1 PLDSSKEQLRV
12 KQLLYYSLQ
21 IFTNI
26 AYSTFQCSQVP
37 ARGWR
42 GLEQLLGTCQR
53 VVEWML
59 AALEGLPSSK
69 RAEYLEITAS
79 CAFKLAYIFYN
90 QNLHEEVVSLS
101 KLFCR
106 RLESTDISQYPE
118 IAPEKLYRCFR
129 LQVESCWK
137 QGLFE
142 EALAAVVQWLA
153 TLRDRLREQ
162 MVEPVSL
169 WARVKADA
177 MKKGT
182 QEIQLWTLKDAVKG
196 CQLDVGTLVALLF
209 EELKAYK
216 SVRTS
221 TGRER
226 YNVICDLLELCSE
239 NSGRTHQRAT
249 GLVELAQVLCYHD
262 CTVHTDCSALDSI
275 QEALRLLESV
285 PRTAQNQDELL
296 DDRAQALLWLYICT
310 LEAKLKESIEREQRA
325 RAQGQKNLEDFE
337 PNDLNYEDKLQ
348 EDKFLY
354 DGIVFN
360 LVAESAQSQSLDDA
374 FALWK
379 QLLEKKG
386 VPSVRSPEQ
395 TVASLHILAALYKL
409 MSKPL
414 QALESYLLV
423 RSLCSALGDNLGMA
437 GALCQVTKLLFQLEC
452 PSYAKLFLEET
463 ESCLRKADGSSDSY
477 LLLKQTCL
485 LLRSQL
491 CCTSHQVGEGL
502 ALLLA
507 VHQNPVLQKA
517 SKVWYLLR
525 AHVLQLTATYLGL
538 PPARL
543 PPELRQ
549 QLSALG
555 WRTPETALTE
565 AHKLFRSIVL
575 LVMGSNLL
583 GSQKTVSDTQFV
595 DYGDNLLQKWQ
606 VLADLLACSEQ
617 LVAALGR
624 VEMVT
629 EAKAFC
635 LEAIKLAMKLHV
647 ARWCVAFLVLK
658 AQLELQHSE
667 LELSRCDLRQAQFL
681 LESSTEFEGSKKQH
695 RRRKILLCKGELEGS
710 GRRPPS
716 SEAPAEEA
724 AFLKGPT
731 LEFVATVS
739 GPGEAAALTTSPELK
754 PKQKR
759 HLGFLGHPSACSCS
773 LCSDVTLSA
782 LCLRWLLCC
791 AQLELAGAGEA
802 EGLGLLEATLRRC
815 RAVATRFITVLRDKL
830 RGGPAPLDGQALP
843 ALELLDDLIATV
855 YATLASQSLASCQA
869 EEKLQEAVEAGLTFL
884 QSRRPHL
891 PSLEICRATLLLA
904 KATATICTQIPHRKG
919 SVTGV
924 FSSAWAWQ
932 PPLTPVEAKG
942 SAALKALHMEKA
954 LPQRSKSR
962 KGTVTVARPKPKV
975 KKSQRVKA
983 LAAMDLDDVF
993 AVGDLD
999 GEVPPI
1005 VIRPVMLP
1013 HTPHQKPCPP
1023 AKAAAPRAPFRVFI
1037 DSSPAPD
1044 KSQLLKAPRAKGRAK
1059 SRLKVMFSD
1068 DSDVEDPK
1076 PKATAAAGKV
1086 LASSHK
1092 ASEPTGRS
1100 RRVPGPK
1107 SAVTIVTGSWT
1118 TRTSSRRSDSTEGKR
1133 EQATRRAPRRR
1144 VEEKRELMRTIE
1156 EEEKLEEKVEICLEV
1171 LRAHE
1176 EEEGVSGGRW
1186 KEGADGVCEVLRQEA
1201 NRDNISVV
1209 ALHDRDPLHLG
1220 VLSNGLPADDAAS
1233 LDAACKLLKA
1243 AFNCISHCPP
1253 SALYSRLCQLL
1264 ALARGEQ
1271 DPVGTAYLVCEALSV
1286 TLRHQLLSSLHRS
1299 LHKAKKSSL
1308 GVTEQ
1313 LRGLSL
1319 QEESATPCSR
1329 PRCHL
1334 AQLQDLFAFS
1344 SSELGPQDQARFRE
1358 QLEQIPSG
1366 VTVCLMTLVSLQPAL
1381 AGDTLLLTRLEKG
1394 SAPITIRIPTGCST
1408 APLSSML
1415 REFDAIQREQ
1425 KESINCT
1432 DHMEWW
1438 QCRLKLDQRMKS
1450 LIGTLETGVLGCWKG
1465 ALYPGSP
1472 EPSLAEEASGLCARL
1487 RQCGGARVDAAL
1499 LTVVLKASALLT
1511 PQDVQS
1517 LASGFC
1523 PAQPYAAQILLQE
1536 ALEKREGRARQAGG
1550 SLILVLDKH
1559 LQRLPWES
1567 MAFLRDVSVTRLPSL
1582 RFLLSYSLARE
1593 RAGSVL
1599 SRGVNPASTFYILNP
1614 HNNLP
1619 GTEERFRGWF
1629 ESEPGWKGVTGAI
1642 PRQEQMQAA
1651 LSEHDLYIYA
1661 GHGAGAR
1668 FLDGQSLARLECSAV
1683 ALLFGC
1689 SSAALAVRGALE
1701 GSGIVLKYL
1710 MAGWR
1715 WNSCRPPWR
1724 SSRWCRPSTWRPRT
1738 VSRCCTRATR

>member
-21 IFTNI
+21 LFTNV
-26 AYSTFQCSQVP
+26 AYGTFQCSQVP
-37 ARGWR
+37 GWC
-42 GLEQLLGTCQR
+42 GLERLLGTCRR

-79 CAFKLAYIFYN
+79 CTFKLAYIFYS
-90 QNLHEEVVSLS
+90 QNLHKEVASLS
-101 KLFCR
+101 KLFCE
-106 RLESTDISQYPE
+106 RLESADVSQYPE
-118 IAPEKLYRCFR
+118 IPPEKLHRCFR

-153 TLRDRLREQ
+153 ALRERVQEQ

-177 MKKGT
+177 AKKGS
-182 QEIQLWTLKDAVKG
+182 QEIGLWTLKDALKG
-196 CQLDVGTLVALLF
+196 RGMDAGTLVALLF

-216 SVRTS
+216 GVRAS

-226 YNVICDLLELCSE
+226 YSVICDLLELCSE
-239 NSGRTHQRAT
+239 ESGRVHERAT
-249 GLVELAQVLCYHD
+249 ALVELAQVLCYHD
-262 CTVHTDCSALDSI
+262 YAAHTDCSALDSM
-275 QEALRLLESV
+275 QEALRLLESI
-285 PRTAQNQDELL
+285 PGTAQNQDELL
-296 DDRAQALLWLYICT
+296 DDQAQALLWLYICT
-310 LEAKLKESIEREQRA
+310 LEAKLKESLEREQRA
-325 RAQGQKNLEDFE
+325 RAQGQKNLDDFE

-360 LVAESAQSQSLDDA
+360 LAAESAQSRSLDDA

-386 VPSVRSPEQ
+386 VPGVRSPEQ
-395 TVASLHILAALYKL
+395 TVASLHIVAALYKL
-409 MSKPL
+409 ASKPL
-414 QALESYLLV
+414 QALESYLLA
-423 RSLCSALGDNLGMA
+423 RSLCNTLGDNLGMA

-452 PSYAKLFLEET
+452 PSYAKASLFLEET
-463 ESCLRKADGSSDSY
+463 ESCLREADASSDSY

-491 CCTSHQVGEGL
+491 CCTSHQVEEGL

-507 VHQNPVLQKA
+507 VLQNPALQKA

-525 AHVLQLTATYLGL
+525 AHVLQLTATYLSL

-543 PPELRQ
+543 LPELRH

-575 LVMGSNLL
+575 LVMGSNVL
-583 GSQKTVSDTQFV
+583 GSQKTAADVQFV

-606 VLADLLACSEQ
+606 VLAELLACSEQ
-617 LVAALGR
+617 LVAALSR
-624 VEMVT
+624 VEMVS

-635 LEAIKLAMKLHV
+635 LEAIKLAMKLHA

-658 AQLELQHSE
+658 AQLELQRSE
-667 LELSRCDLRQAQFL
+667 PELSRCDLQQAQFL
-681 LESSTEFEGSKKQH
+681 LESNTEFEGSKKQ
-695 RRRKILLCKGELEGS
+695 RGQRKILPRKGEPGGS
-710 GRRPPS
+710 QGRHPGSEPPR
-716 SEAPAEEA
+716 EED
-724 AFLKGPT
+724 AFLKGPA

-739 GPGEAAALTTSPELK
+739 GPGKAAALTTSPELK

-759 HLGFLGHPSACSCS
+759 RLGFLGHPSACSCS
-773 LCSDVTLSA
+773 LCSDLTLSA

-791 AQLELAGAGEA
+791 AQLELAGDGVA

-815 RAVATRFITVLRDKL
+815 GAVAARFVTVLRDKL
-830 RGGPAPLDGQALP
+830 WGGGLVPVDGQARP
-843 ALELLDDLIATV
+843 ALELLDDLMAAS
-855 YATLASQSLASCQA
+855 YAALASQSLASYQA
-869 EEKLQEAVEAGLTFL
+869 EEKLQEHVEAGLTFL
-884 QSRRPHL
+884 ESRRPHL
-891 PSLEICRATLLLA
+891 PSLGISRATLLLA
-904 KATATICTQIPHRKG
+904 KATATMCTLVPHRKG

-932 PPLTPVEAKG
+932 PPLTPVEPKG
-942 SAALKALHMEKA
+942 SAAFKALEMAKA
-954 LPQRSKSR
+954 VPQRSRSR
-962 KGTVTVARPKPKV
+962 KGAVTAPGPKPKA
-975 KKSQRVKA
+975 KKSQRAKA
-983 LAAMDLDDVF
+983 LAATDSDDVF

-999 GEVPPI
+999 AEVPPI
-1005 VIRPVMLP
+1005 VIRPVPLP

-1023 AKAAAPRAPFRVFI
+1023 SKAAAPRAPFRVFI
-1037 DSSPAPD
+1037 DSCPSPATC
-1044 KSQLLKAPRAKGRAK
+1044 QLPKAPRAKGRAK
-1059 SRLKVMFSD
+1059 SRLKVTFSD

-1076 PKATAAAGKV
+1076 PKATSAAGK
-1086 LASSHK
+1086 APGSSHK
-1092 ASEPTGRS
+1092 TSEPTGRS
-1100 RRVPGPK
+1100 WRVPGPK
-1107 SAVTIVTGSWT
+1107 STAAVVTGSRT
-1118 TRTSSRRSDSTEGKR
+1118 TRTSCCRAGGTEEKK

-1144 VEEKRELMRTIE
+1144 GTEKRELMRTIE
-1156 EEEKLEEKVEICLEV
+1156 EEEKHEISLEV
-1171 LRAHE
+1171 LQAPE
-1176 EEEGVSGGRW
+1176 EEEGAPGGRW
-1186 KEGADGVCEVLRQEA
+1186 LEGSDGEREVLRQEA
-1201 NRDNISVV
+1201 ARGNVSAVP
-1209 ALHDRDPLHLG
+1209 LPGQDPLRLG
-1220 VLSNGLPADDAAS
+1220 ALSAPPGAGDAAS
-1233 LDAACKLLKA
+1233 LGAACELLKA
-1243 AFNCISHCPP
+1243 ALNCVSHCPP
-1253 SALYSRLCQLL
+1253 GALYSRLCQLL
-1264 ALARGEQ
+1264 ALARGER
-1271 DPVGTAYLVCEALSV
+1271 DPVGTAYLVCEAVSV
-1286 TLRHQLLSSLHRS
+1286 TLRHQLLSTLHRS

-1308 GVTEQ
+1308 NVTEQ

-1319 QEESATPCSR
+1319 QEEGSA
-1329 PRCHL
+1329 PRSHHRRHL
-1334 AQLQDLFAFS
+1334 ARLQDLFAFS
-1344 SSELGPQDQARFRE
+1344 SSELGPWERDSFQE

-1381 AGDTLLLTRLEKG
+1381 AGDTLLLSRLERG
-1394 SAPITIRIPTGCST
+1394 SAPVTIRIPTGHSK
-1408 APLSSML
+1408 APLSSVL

-1425 KESINCT
+1425 KESVNCT
-1432 DHMEWW
+1432 DHVEWW
-1438 QCRLKLDQRMKS
+1438 QRRLKLDQRMKS
-1450 LIGTLETGVLGCWKG
+1450 LIETLETQVLGCWKG
-1465 ALYPGSP
+1465 VLLPGSP
-1472 EPSLAEEASGLCARL
+1472 EPGLAEEASGLRARL
-1487 RQCGGARVDAAL
+1487 WQRGGAPVDTAL
-1499 LTVVLKASALLT
+1499 LEVVLKASALLT
-1511 PQDVQS
+1511 PQDLQA

-1523 PAQPYAAQILLQE
+1523 PAQPCAAQILLQE
-1536 ALEKREGRARQAGG
+1536 ALEKREARAGQAGG
-1550 SLILVLDKH
+1550 SLVLVLDKH

-1567 MAFLRDVSVTRLPSL
+1567 MAFLRDVTVTRLPSL

-1593 RAGSVL
+1593 RPGSVL
-1599 SRGVNPASTFYILNP
+1599 SRGVNPASAFYILNP

-1629 ESEPGWKGVTGAI
+1629 ESEPGWNGVTGAI
-1642 PRQEQMQAA
+1642 PRPEQMQAA

-1668 FLDGQSLARLECSAV
+1668 FLDGQALARLECSAV

-1710 MAGWR
+1710 MAGW
-1715 WNSCRPPWR
+1715 
-1724 SSRWCRPSTWRPRT
+1724 
-1738 VSRCCTRATR
+1738 